1 MPIVCGDRDRGI
13 QPNTGKTVLF
23 KPLSGLF
30 MQGKML
36 PLRYCNI
43 VVELELVNQLT
54 DPIVSQDS
62 ITASGEF
69 GISTTVGGGS
79 WLPNTNTINT
89 DTYSTQWHIYDAQ
102 LKCDI
107 LTLDS
112 GLENSYAEYLLQ
124 GKTIPIP
131 MQVYIT
137 QSQALTQNTQET
149 INITRSLTRLKALY
163 ITFLGRK
170 AGDLRAEY
178 LKNCNNYYSPLC
190 NSTIQNELGELVH
203 YDATTY
209 WYVDNGHDARGN
221 VLDGHNI
228 NPKRSYARTY
238 NNTNELWYQIQ
249 LGSKLYPEYMVK
261 SNSEAWYHLSKT
273 LKHQNTK
280 EHGLEIPSHADYNH
294 EFIIGQC
301 LEKVEG
307 ASFTGINTKMGDLLT
322 IKLWNQTP
330 IPVNMPNKIFVTM
343 IGDQIM
349 NISDTGIQVFD

>member
-1 MPIVCGDRDRGI
+1 
-13 QPNTGKTVLF
+13 
-23 KPLSGLF
+23 
-30 MQGKML
+30 ML
-36 PLRYCNI
+36 I
-43 VVELELVNQLT
+43 LT
-54 DPIVSQDS
+54 Q
-62 ITASGEF
+62 
-69 GISTTVGGGS
+69 
-79 WLPNTNTINT
+79 
-89 DTYSTQWHIYDAQ
+89 HIFDAQ

-131 MQVYIT
+131 MQVFT
-137 QSQALTQNTQET
+137 SQSQALAQNSQET

-163 ITFLGRK
+163 ITFLGSKIGDMRK
-170 AGDLRAEY
+170 EF

-190 NSTIQNELGELVH
+190 NSTNENTIGDLVH
-203 YDATTY
+203 YNYGPTTDDDN
-209 WYVDNGHDARGN
+209 WYVATGAGGNGN
-221 VLDGHNI
+221 VLNGANI
-228 NPKRSYARTY
+228 LPRRSYTRTY
-238 NNTNELWYQIQ
+238 SNTNELWYQLQ

-261 SNSEAWYHLSKT
+261 SNSESWYHLSKT
-273 LKHQNTK
+273 LKHQNTN
-280 EHGLEIPSHADYNH
+280 EHGLEIPSHAYYNH

-322 IKLWNQTP
+322 IKLWNQAPNTTH
-330 IPVNMPNKIFVTM
+330 MPNKIFVTM